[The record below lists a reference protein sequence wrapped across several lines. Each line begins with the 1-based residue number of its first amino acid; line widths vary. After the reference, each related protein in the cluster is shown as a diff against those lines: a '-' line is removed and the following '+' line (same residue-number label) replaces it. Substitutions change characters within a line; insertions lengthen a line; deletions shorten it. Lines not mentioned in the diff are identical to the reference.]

1 MGRARPLESASR
13 SLNGFG
19 DNDNHNLVGL
29 MLSMR
34 CVQELKEK
42 VFEYDQRPP
51 ICFGGA
57 QAQFF

>member
-19 DNDNHNLVGL
+19 ENDNHNLVGL

-42 VFEYDQRPP
+42 VFEYDQ
-51 ICFGGA
+51 
-57 QAQFF
+57 FFLDNE